1 MLSAEENPRFILSR
15 IEARV
20 GCVYMILFFSAN
32 PTCLYMDEFLKHLV
46 FCPLNGWSKIRP
58 VHAQR

>member
-15 IEARV
+15 LEARGDLHDFV
-20 GCVYMILFFSAN
+20 FSAN
-32 PTCLYMDEFLKHLV
+32 LTCLHLDEFLKHLV

>member
-15 IEARV
+15 LEAGV
-20 GCVYMILFFSAN
+20 AVFIILYFSAN
-32 PTCLYMDEFLKHLV
+32 ITCLYMDEFLKHLV